1 MAPYFRLF
9 IVYFPL
15 LVVDGECSVCFQKIS
30 ISTPRIFKNSTGE
43 GGLKATFLKRILLV
57 LTKTE
62 ISRGF
67 FFLQGR

>member
-43 GGLKATFLKRILLV
+43 GGLKSHIFEKDF
-57 LTKTE
+57 
-62 ISRGF
+62 ISINKN
-67 FFLQGR
+67 